1 MRKNSNKSAKINEDV
16 FRTLSLILHDEVK
29 DSRIDPMR
37 VSVISCDVATDLKTA
52 KVYISVLGDE
62 AEQKNVLA
70 GLKSSGGFIR
80 HELARR
86 LNLRNTPE
94 LNFILD
100 QSIAYGVKM
109 SKMIDDLVEKEGL
122 DDKVSES
129 SEEESEGEE

>member
-1 MRKNSNKSAKINEDV
+1 MRKNSNKAAKINEDV

-29 DSRIDPMR
+29 DPRIDPMK
-37 VSVISCDVATDLKTA
+37 VSVVSCDVATDLKTA

-62 AEQKNVLA
+62 EEQANVLK

-100 QSIAYGVKM
+100 QSIEYGVRM
-109 SKMIDDLVEKEGL
+109 SKMIDDLAMEEGGNE
-122 DDKVSES
+122 DDGEDEGRES
-129 SEEESEGEE
+129 D